1 MTTGEMTGEGE
12 KGLQA
17 LPLKSPSMDLLQGW
31 TWIPS
36 IPAAATAAIVIY
48 GGDAAAAAAAAA
60 GS

>member
-36 IPAAATAAIVIY
+36 IPAAA
-48 GGDAAAAAAAAA
+48 AAAAAAAA
-60 GS
+60 GSWLFLSV